1 MEKVPNTSTPTEVGS
16 SDVTI
21 ISRTF
26 FLPAES
32 DGVDQETG
40 GGGVA
45 VTREDMRG
53 TSSAEVMTA
62 ASNPADNFTE
72 FTVWTEAFWN
82 SSTSPALT
90 SLVPSEISLAN
101 DTNVSVVTSL
111 IPGEDEASCVEWEA
125 AQHNLFQTANLFF
138 AAAFIVPR
146 SFKQSLLLLRYD
158 TTFCYTC
165 SSPNQSFP
173 AVPL

>member
-1 MEKVPNTSTPTEVGS
+1 MEKVPNKSTPTEVGS

-32 DGVDQETG
+32 DRVDQETG

-45 VTREDMRG
+45 VTRQDMG
-53 TSSAEVMTA
+53 STSSTQTMTTITTTSA
-62 ASNPADNFTE
+62 TATPVTDNFTE

-82 SSTSPALT
+82 SSSSPTLS
-90 SLVPSEISLAN
+90 SLVSSDISLAN
-101 DTNVSVVTSL
+101 DTNVSAVTTL
-111 IPGEDEASCVEWEA
+111 IPGDDDASCVEWEA

-146 SFKQSLLLLRYD
+146 SFKQSLLLLR
-158 TTFCYTC
+158 
-165 SSPNQSFP
+165 
-173 AVPL
+173 